1 MANAKVTAL
10 PEGTAIAATDL
21 LYVVVDPGTTPVSKK
36 ATVANVLAASGT
48 IAYTNITA
56 SGLITAGNF
65 TTAGTSY
72 VGGAFTAA
80 GSIINTGGTIATT
93 QVTASGLVSAG
104 NFSTAGT
111 LGAGT
116 ITSSGLLTA
125 GNIHTGG
132 TIGAGAITG
141 SGLLTAANITTAG
154 TIGAGAITSSALL
167 TGANIT
173 TAGTIGA
180 GAITSSA
187 LLTAANI
194 TTAGT
199 IGAGA
204 ITSSA
209 LLTGANIHTA
219 GTIGAGAITSS
230 ALLTGANIHTAGTI
244 GSGAITSSALITG
257 ANIHTAGTIGSGA
270 HTASSLNAGGA
281 VNYTGIDGGGHLK
294 MFGTATVFLDELYPL
309 IGQKLE
315 SPSSDIVTN
324 LAEGALEFKTSA
336 TLADYVVMPVQINH
350 DWKVASNIY
359 PHLHWWQT
367 STVVPN
373 WLILHRWEVQGS
385 AKMEAWSTQAWTSH
399 AFAYSGGTFNQ
410 ITVFGTITPP
420 GNSGLSDIL
429 QIRLLRDTAN
439 ASAAFGTIDEL
450 AASVYA
456 VSLDVHKEKDTLGSN
471 QEYSK

>member
-10 PEGTAIAATDL
+10 PEGTALAATDV

-36 ATVANVLAASGT
+36 ATIANVLAASGT
-48 IAYTNITA
+48 IAYTDITA

-72 VGGAFTAA
+72 VGGALTAA
-80 GSIINTGGTIATT
+80 GSIINTAGTIATT
-93 QVTASGLVSAG
+93 DVTASGVVSAG
-104 NFSTAGT
+104 NFTSLGTAGIHNALT
-111 LGAGT
+111 VHSLVDEGAFTALG
-116 ITSSGLLTA
+116 TA
-125 GNIHTGG
+125 GMAAVT
-132 TIGAGAITG
+132 T

-167 TGANIT
+167 TGANVH

-187 LLTAANI
+187 LLTGANITTAGTIGSGAITSSGLLTAANI

-209 LLTGANIHTA
+209 LLTGANVHTA
-219 GTIGAGAITSS
+219 GTIGAGAIT
-230 ALLTGANIHTAGTI
+230 
-244 GSGAITSSALITG
+244 GSGG
-257 ANIHTAGTIGSGA
+257 VH
-270 HTASSLNAGGA
+270 AGGA
-281 VNYTGIDGGGHLK
+281 ANYTNIDAGGHLQ
-294 MFGTATVFLDELYPL
+294 MFGTATTFLDELYPL

-324 LAEGALEFKTSA
+324 LAEGALEFKDSA

-385 AKMEAWSTQAWTSH
+385 AKMDAWSTLAWTSH
-399 AFAYSGGTFNQ
+399 AFSYAAGTFNQ
-410 ITVFGTITPP
+410 ISLFGTITPP
-420 GNSGLSDIL
+420 ANSGLSDIL
-429 QIRLLRDTAN
+429 QVRLLRDTTN
-439 ASAAFGTIDEL
+439 ASAAFGTVDGL

-456 VSLDVHKEKDTLGSN
+456 VSLDVHKEVDTLGSN